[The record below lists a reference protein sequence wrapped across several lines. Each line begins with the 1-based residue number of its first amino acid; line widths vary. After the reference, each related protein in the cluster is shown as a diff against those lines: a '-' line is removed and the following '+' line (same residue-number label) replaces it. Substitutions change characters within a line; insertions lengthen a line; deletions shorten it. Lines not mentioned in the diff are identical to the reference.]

1 MLQTQWNNSLA
12 SGVHKN
18 IIIAAHFSQH
28 EAERVRSSPL
38 SEVGKDLLHLFVAAL
53 REGDLVLQL
62 LWVELPGAKLG
73 EVMDGPELDDG
84 EDDVHVGDEQEHVQ
98 GSRVG
103 NLGEVLPGLQAE
115 EGHGEHCGD
124 AQRDPVGGG
133 LSVEPEG
140 NPGDH
145 HDQDAGTVDLQNIFN

>member
-38 SEVGKDLLHLFVAAL
+38 SEVGEDLLHLFVAVL

-62 LWVELPGAKLG
+62 LGVKLPGAQLG
-73 EVMDGPELDDG
+73 EVMDFIMTIS
-84 EDDVHVGDEQEHVQ
+84 DEF
-98 GSRVG
+98 
-103 NLGEVLPGLQAE
+103 NKY
-115 EGHGEHCGD
+115 
-124 AQRDPVGGG
+124 QRNKCLMLYRPRTG
-133 LSVEPEG
+133 
-140 NPGDH
+140 
-145 HDQDAGTVDLQNIFN
+145 